1 MCVSGCGDNGD
12 RDNSTNLRVINTIT
26 NIGGIDMTVDYDVY
40 LEDLQYLENTGY
52 MDFDTNPHIFQISP
66 SNSLSPIDIT
76 RATLADDV
84 DYSYIA
90 YGSVSNADAMLLQD
104 DNEPAGDDAFKL
116 RIINVAQT
124 SRSFNVYIGVD
135 RNQLATANPIARN
148 LRYKAVTPYY
158 GGPSGTYDI
167 IVTDSKTKTI
177 ATIIPSQEL
186 KGEAVYTLLLV
197 SEAQQINGIRQIML
211 TDREN

>member
-186 KGEAVYTLLLV
+186 KGETVYTLLLV

>member
-1 MCVSGCGDNGD
+1 MCVSGCSGNGD
-12 RDNSTNLRVINTIT
+12 RDDSTNLRVINTIT
-26 NIGGIDMTVDYDVY
+26 NIGGIDLTVDYDVY

-76 RATLADDV
+76 RVSLADDI

-124 SRSFNVYIGVD
+124 TRSFNVYVGVD
-135 RNQLATANPIARN
+135 RSQLTTANPLARN
-148 LRYKAVTPYY
+148 LRYKAVTPYF
-158 GGPSGTYDI
+158 GGPGGTYDI
-167 IVTDSKTKTI
+167 IVTDSKTKAIVTI
-177 ATIIPSQEL
+177 LPSQEL
-186 KGEAVYTLLLV
+186 KGENVYSLLLV
-197 SEAQQINGIRQIML
+197 REAQQAAGIRQIL
-211 TDREN
+211 LADREN